1 MLVKFLHKFEQKRR
15 GKCGGSGG
23 SKRSRRRRKIK
34 KKVLGTIEVGYLN
47 LLVGIFDSPTGELPT
62 LNDVYLSHVLLQ
74 EGGPRR
80 HSGV

>member
-1 MLVKFLHKFEQKRR
+1 M
-15 GKCGGSGG
+15 
-23 SKRSRRRRKIK
+23 K

-47 LLVGIFDSPTGELPT
+47 LLVGISDFDSPTGELPT
-62 LNDVYLSHVLLQ
+62 LSDVYLSHVLLQ